1 MDVENNW
8 MEINLCLIEQ
18 TVLAKVVTPEIDFS
32 AVRNCGKA
40 AIGSTILPNH
50 PTRNL
55 TSRLS
60 FSLSTPNIKLLHSIP
75 YSPFSSHTPNNHYSR
90 VKYHIRPVNH
100 SPNFTSASK
109 MTEHEQPNPTS
120 EVPAVTPESAYNDL
134 RRLIPSLAQ
143 ELESLRTSLREHN
156 VWIQRY
162 GSNTAASDPLPSV
175 TRPSNAP
182 VDPELPA

>member
-1 MDVENNW
+1 MLW
-8 MEINLCLIEQ
+8 PCSRQSRQSL
-18 TVLAKVVTPEIDFS
+18 KIDFS
-32 AVRNCGKA
+32 AMRNCGKA
-40 AIGSTILPNH
+40 AIGTPFFRIALTLELLQGSTSASPPLI
-50 PTRNL
+50 
-55 TSRLS
+55 
-60 FSLSTPNIKLLHSIP
+60 IKLLHSIP
-75 YSPFSSHTPNNHYSR
+75 YRLFSSRTPNNHYSR
-90 VKYHIRPVNH
+90 VKFHIRPVNH

-120 EVPAVTPESAYNDL
+120 EVPAVTSESAYNDL

-143 ELESLRTSLREHN
+143 ELDTLRTSLREHN
-156 VWIQRY
+156 LWIQRY